1 MSPRQPSDQ
10 PDTTHATLDLSVRST
25 PPPDI
30 TTLGRLREAGWR
42 SIPVAEEI
50 RRNASVRIAEGD
62 PLVTGVL
69 GFEDTVLPQLEN
81 AVLAGHDVI
90 LLGERGQAKTR
101 IIRSMVGLLDEWL
114 PIVAHSEIND
124 DPFHPISRFAKD
136 LLAEAGDDLP
146 ISWVHRSDR
155 YGEKLATPDTSIAD
169 LIGEVDPI
177 RVAEGRYLS
186 DELTIH
192 YGLVP
197 RLNRGIFAVNEL
209 PDLAERIQVGL
220 LNVLEERDVQIRGH
234 RVRLPLDIVLVATAN
249 PEDYTNRG
257 RIITPL
263 KDRFGAQIRTHYP
276 PDAAT
281 ELRIA
286 ELEAELP
293 GSRPDGTE
301 PGDGPAG
308 RPRVEVPDFM
318 AEVVA
323 ELSQLARESPHLNQ
337 RSGVSV
343 RLTIANYETLV
354 ANATRRALRNGES
367 EAVPRVS
374 DLQALVSSTQ
384 GKVEIES
391 LEEGREEILLSQLV
405 SAAVLLVFRRRV
417 VLEDPQAVI
426 GAFTTDTVVHAG
438 DDLPATAY
446 ATTLGQ
452 IPALSGPVLSLTG
465 GSEDPGV
472 VASAV
477 EFLLEGLHLTKRLN
491 KEAARGRATYRGRG

>member
-1 MSPRQPSDQ
+1 MTTPEPTQPTDAPQ
-10 PDTTHATLDLSVRST
+10 RALDLAARLT

-50 RRNASVRIAEGD
+50 RRNASALISSGR

-69 GFEDTVLPQLEN
+69 GFEDSVLPQLEN

-101 IIRSMVGLLDEWL
+101 IIRSLVGLLDEWL

-124 DPFHPISRFAKD
+124 DPYHPISRFAKD
-136 LLAEAGDDLP
+136 LATEAGDDLP
-146 ISWVHRSDR
+146 VSWVHRSDR

-286 ELEAELP
+286 ESEAQLP
-293 GSRPDGTE
+293 GRIPGGDDDGE
-301 PGDGPAG
+301 G
-308 RPRVEVPDFM
+308 PRVEVPAFM

-323 ELSQLARESPHLNQ
+323 ELSQLARQSPHLNQ

-354 ANATRRALRNGES
+354 ANATRRALRNGED

-391 LEEGREEILLSQLV
+391 LEEGREEVLLSQLV

-417 VLEDPQAVI
+417 VLEDPQEVI
-426 GAFTTDTVVHAG
+426 GSFTGDTVVHAG
-438 DDLPATAY
+438 DDLPASAY
-446 ATTLGQ
+446 AGTLSQ
-452 IPALSGPVLSLTG
+452 MPALSGPVLGLTG

-491 KEAARGRATYRGRG
+491 KEAAGPRAIYRGRG